1 MDKYSKSLIRRLS
14 RQGITAEIVGTGGNC
29 TAVVIPLNGAEIL
42 VTDDDAGLPTR
53 DNVLATLT
61 PEGEAEPVFLAEQS
75 PAPVWEIAALVAD
88 WVADWRPNN

>member
-1 MDKYSKSLIRRLS
+1 MTTYCRMLIRRLA

-42 VTDDDAGLPTR
+42 VTNGDADLPTS

-61 PEGEAEPVFLAEQS
+61 LEGEDEPVFLAEQS
-75 PAPVWEIAALVAD
+75 PAPVRDVLEIVSG
-88 WVADWRPNN
+88 WVAVWSLDK